1 MIHTICVM
9 LLWVH
14 FVNDA
19 VYDSILNDRKI
30 FCCKLFESDIDKL
43 TVIEVNG

>member
-19 VYDSILNDRKI
+19 VYDSISDDRKI
-30 FCCKLFESDIDKL
+30 FCCKLFESDIGKL